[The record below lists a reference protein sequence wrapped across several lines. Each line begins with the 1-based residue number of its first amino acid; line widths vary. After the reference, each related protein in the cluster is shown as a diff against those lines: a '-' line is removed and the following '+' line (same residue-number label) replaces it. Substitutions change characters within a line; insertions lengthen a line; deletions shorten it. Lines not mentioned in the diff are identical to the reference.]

1 MGLRDA
7 VFFLSGVAALAYQV
21 LWARLAARS
30 LGGDAEGAAVVLAL
44 FMGGLGIGARLAA
57 GFAARAPRPER
68 AFAALEIALGAWAA
82 LTPWALERLDA
93 SAAWSVRVLGVC
105 AVLLP
110 ATLAMGATFPLMGR
124 LSIAAGA
131 RGGAETARFYGVN
144 TLGACAGALLA
155 PAWLMP
161 AFGLRLGLAVA
172 ALFDVV
178 AGLLALRASAP
189 PRAPASPASPAPDA
203 RSPAPA
209 PLLAATA
216 LLGAASLALEVLLTR
231 LLIHVTG
238 ATLYAFAIVLAV
250 FLAGIAW
257 GSLQA
262 RAALEKGDGAREL
275 ARAAAGA
282 APLALVGLLV
292 LRWYLGER
300 DLFGSLANRQP
311 AQAATWRLWLFDAL
325 AAGFA
330 FLPVTLAFGRA
341 LPAAVAAA
349 LAARPHAEPERA
361 LGSIYLANTLG
372 ALLGAL
378 AAGFLLL
385 PVVGPRAGV
394 ALALLPAAA
403 AAFLARAGLRAPLA
417 GLALGA
423 LAGLFALA
431 PPRERDTRALAL
443 YFGRNSTVAV
453 EEGREEDGARV
464 RALRVNGKVEA
475 TTAPVDMRLQRLL
488 ALVPGLLHGEVRTA
502 LVIGLGTG
510 MTAGALLDLPALEG
524 LEVFELEPRL
534 PSAARHFAAWNGGLL
549 DDPRTRV
556 SIADGRVALAQSERR
571 WDLITA
577 DPLHPATRGSSD
589 LFSLEH
595 FRAMAQHLA
604 PGGVASQWLPLYELS
619 TLDVR
624 TVVATWCAAFPHT
637 SAWLT
642 AYDLALVGALEPLP
656 ERVHAFPPRV
666 AEHLAQVGVRDAL
679 ALDALLVARDAD
691 LRAWSSG
698 TAPMT
703 LDRPILEARAP
714 LSFLSGYS
722 TEVLAW
728 AGRAEFV
735 ATLPEDLRP
744 RARQARAH
752 LERFLDEL
760 PSGWSRAAAR
770 YGRALLELPELAP
783 HQPGD

>member
-44 FMGGLGIGARLAA
+44 FMGGLGLGARWAARLAA
-57 GFAARAPRPER
+57 RVQRPAR

-82 LTPWALERLDA
+82 LTPWALERVDA
-93 SAAWSVRVLGVC
+93 GAGWSVRVLGVC

-124 LSIAAGA
+124 LAIEGGA
-131 RGGAETARFYGVN
+131 RGGAQTARFYGVN

-172 ALFDVV
+172 ALFDLV
-178 AGLLALRASAP
+178 AGLLALRARVAA
-189 PRAPASPASPAPDA
+189 RAPATEPSASSAVPAS
-203 RSPAPA
+203 
-209 PLLAATA
+209 LLVATA
-216 LLGAASLALEVLLTR
+216 LLGATSLALEVLLTR

-262 RAALEKGDGAREL
+262 REALERGDGAREL
-275 ARAAAGA
+275 ARAAAWA

-292 LRWYLGER
+292 LRGYLGER

-349 LAARPHAEPERA
+349 LAARPRMEPERV

-431 PPRERDTRALAL
+431 PPRERDTRAIAL
-443 YFGRNSTVAV
+443 HFGRNSTVAV

-488 ALVPGLLHGEVRTA
+488 ALVPGLLHGEVRSA

-510 MTAGALLDLPALEG
+510 MTAGALLDLPELES

-624 TVVATWCAAFPHT
+624 TVVATWCAAFPYT

-656 ERVHAFPPRV
+656 ERVHAFSPRV

-735 ATLPEDLRP
+735 ETLPEDLRP

-783 HQPGD
+783 PRPDD